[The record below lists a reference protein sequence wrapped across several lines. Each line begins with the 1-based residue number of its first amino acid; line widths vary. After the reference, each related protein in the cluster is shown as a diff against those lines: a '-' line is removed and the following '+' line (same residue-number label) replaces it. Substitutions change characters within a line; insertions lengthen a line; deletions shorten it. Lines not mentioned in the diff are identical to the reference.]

1 MLDLSLN
8 EQKPIAKNKGI
19 KGYKSMSEERLL
31 SAFNESESVKESGK
45 SFDDSRI
52 KRIREEILEEIFT
65 K

>member
-1 MLDLSLN
+1 
-8 EQKPIAKNKGI
+8 
-19 KGYKSMSEERLL
+19 MSEERLL